1 MTISNPKSNKNKS
14 LINRMTIDFLATLE
28 SKKKKKLLI
37 VMLDNKCKP
46 VQGTHTPEMSW
57 AKGYGED

>member
-1 MTISNPKSNKNKS
+1 
-14 LINRMTIDFLATLE
+14 MTIDFLATLE